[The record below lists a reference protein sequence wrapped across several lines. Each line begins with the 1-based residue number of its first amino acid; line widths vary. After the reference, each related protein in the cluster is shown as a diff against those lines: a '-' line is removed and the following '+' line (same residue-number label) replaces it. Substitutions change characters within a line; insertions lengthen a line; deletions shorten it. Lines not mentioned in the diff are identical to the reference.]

1 MKGAVAAGHPLTAQ
15 TGAEILAEGGNAVDA
30 CIAAAFVSWVAESP
44 LTGPGAG
51 GFMLVHRASDHTD
64 RLLDFFVAIP
74 GRELPRGGRARM
86 EAVDVEFEPGM
97 AQVFLIGAAS
107 CAVPGS
113 VAGLGAA
120 HAAYA
125 RIPWAELIAPAA
137 RLAREGLDV
146 NTQQGFLQRILDPI
160 LRAEPEG
167 KRIYGG
173 KGPLQP
179 GERLRMPALADTL
192 DRLAAEGPDGF
203 YRGDVGRAI
212 SAAVQERGGSLT
224 RTDLES
230 YRVIRRR
237 PVRVPYRRWEFVS
250 NPPPSAGGLLIAYAL
265 SVLDRLGEAGERG
278 SAQAIAALAEVM
290 REAQLARGS
299 GFLSGL
305 SRGGLPRRLLT
316 EENLAAAARRAR
328 KRVRQFAPEPAGLPS
343 TTHISVVDA
352 HGNAASLSASTG
364 CGSGVIVPGTG
375 IHMNNMLGEE
385 DLNPGGRE
393 GSPGNRLTSMMAPSI
408 VLEEGRPR
416 LVVGSAGSIRLRAAI
431 LQFVVNVL
439 DHGLTVR
446 EAIEAPRVHLEGE
459 ALQVEG
465 GIGPDTAAQLESA
478 GYEVVRWSGL
488 NLYFGGAS
496 AVGLGAE
503 GELEAA
509 GDPRRGGAGAVVE

>member
-51 GFMLVHRASDHTD
+51 GFMLVHRASDHVD

-74 GRELPRGGRARM
+74 GRELPRRGRARM

-97 AQVFLIGAAS
+97 QQVFLIGAAS

-120 HAAYA
+120 HATYA
-125 RIPWAELIAPAA
+125 RMPWRDLIEPAA

-167 KRIYGG
+167 KRIYGDN
-173 KGPLQP
+173 GPLQP
-179 GERLRMPALADTL
+179 GERLRMPDLADTL
-192 DRLAAEGPDGF
+192 NRLAADGPDGF

-212 SAAVQERGGSLT
+212 SAAVKERGGSLT

-265 SVLDRLGEAGERG
+265 RVLDRLGEAGEPG

-290 REAQLARGS
+290 REAQLARGR

-305 SRGGLPRRLLT
+305 SRGGLPARLLR

-328 KRVRQFAPEPAGLPS
+328 ERVRQFASEPAGLPS

-352 HGNAASLSASTG
+352 RGNAASLSASTG

-393 GSPGNRLTSMMAPSI
+393 GTPGNRLTSMMAPSI
-408 VLEEGRPR
+408 VLEKGRPR

-459 ALQVEG
+459 ALQLEG
-465 GIGPDTAAQLESA
+465 GIDPGTADELESA
-478 GYEVVRWSGL
+478 GYEVARWGGR

-496 AVGLGAE
+496 AVGLGPE